1 MLCESILRLLKAR
14 EGFLGYEEGVM
25 PFDVNSLESHWMPF
39 SANRE
44 FKQDPRLVVKSEG
57 MYCWDY
63 KGGKLIDGSSSLFT
77 TPCGHGRREIAEAV
91 YKQMSDNDYI
101 PHFSLGHP
109 GSFEL
114 SEMVTRMLPDS
125 INHMFFTNSGS
136 ESIDT
141 AIKIVLAYQRANG
154 TAQRNRLVSRE
165 RAYHGVNMG
174 GVSLAG
180 MVKNRET
187 FGLTLPNIS
196 MIRHT
201 WTEEQRFSKGQPLT
215 GAEMADDLE
224 RIAMN
229 FGGGTIGAVFIEP
242 VAGSTGTLV
251 PPVGYLERVRE
262 ICDKHGMLLVFD
274 EVITGFGRM
283 GAPFATDRFGVVP
296 DMITMAKAITNGAI
310 PMGAVAVSDHIYETV
325 TNASPD
331 GAIEFFHGYTYSAHP
346 AACAAGIAT
355 QKIYQEEGLFDRAA
369 EMESYFQDAVWSL
382 KDHPLVYDLRGIGM
396 MATVEVHPST
406 APGVLGM
413 KMQKDMFWNGLHVK
427 WTGDNAILA
436 PAFIAERSHIDEIIE
451 KFRKTLDQQL

>member
-1 MLCESILRLLKAR
+1 
-14 EGFLGYEEGVM
+14 M

-77 TPCGHGRREIAEAV
+77 TPCGHGRKEIAEAV

>member
-1 MLCESILRLLKAR
+1 
-14 EGFLGYEEGVM
+14 M

>member
-1 MLCESILRLLKAR
+1 MLCECILRLLKAR
-14 EGFLGYEEGVM
+14 DGFLGYEEGVM

>member
-1 MLCESILRLLKAR
+1 MLCEHILRLLKAR
-14 EGFLGYEEGVM
+14 KGFLGYEEGVM

-406 APGVLGM
+406 APGALGM

>member
-1 MLCESILRLLKAR
+1 
-14 EGFLGYEEGVM
+14 M

-369 EMESYFQDAVWSL
+369 EMETYFQDAVWSL

>member
-1 MLCESILRLLKAR
+1 
-14 EGFLGYEEGVM
+14 
-25 PFDVNSLESHWMPF
+25 
-39 SANRE
+39 
-44 FKQDPRLVVKSEG
+44 
-57 MYCWDY
+57 
-63 KGGKLIDGSSSLFT
+63 
-77 TPCGHGRREIAEAV
+77 
-91 YKQMSDNDYI
+91 
-101 PHFSLGHP
+101 
-109 GSFEL
+109 
-114 SEMVTRMLPDS
+114 
-125 INHMFFTNSGS
+125 MFFTNSGS

-141 AIKIVLAYQRANG
+141 AIKIVLAISVRVAS
-154 TAQRNRLVSRE
+154 QRNRLVSRE

-201 WTEEQRFSKGQPLT
+201 WTEEQRFSQGQPLT

-262 ICDKHGMLLVFD
+262 ICDKYGMLLVFD

-310 PMGAVAVSDHIYETV
+310 PMGAVAVSDEIYDTV

-346 AACAAGIAT
+346 AACAAGIARKST
-355 QKIYQEEGLFDRAA
+355 RRRPVPACGRYGTIFSRCC
-369 EMESYFQDAVWSL
+369 
-382 KDHPLVYDLRGIGM
+382 LVIKR
-396 MATVEVHPST
+396 PS
-406 APGVLGM
+406 ACL
-413 KMQKDMFWNGLHVK
+413 
-427 WTGDNAILA
+427 
-436 PAFIAERSHIDEIIE
+436 
-451 KFRKTLDQQL
+451 